1 MYRNEPLFKKNRKKK
16 KNIKSKSPPLPP
28 ASRTIPLPDG
38 KGGHEIASKSASRWD
53 WDPRTG
59 SRRAELELP
68 KGNADLSPTPT
79 WTRIRGQTPRAFAPG
94 RRAAKRRP
102 GQPRERTAIGDAR
115 SPGEGGREHNRE
127 GGEAARGAPGSAKR
141 VLALGYHLLVL
152 SQSSTTTTTN
162 SYSFRNADLPCIRW
176 DYIYIFC
183 LSGFLVFVFAKIA
196 KF

>member
-1 MYRNEPLFKKNRKKK
+1 MQGLVLSVYLGEGLVLFSALRFTFFCFPDLLLPLCSEF
-16 KNIKSKSPPLPP
+16 P
-28 ASRTIPLPDG
+28 
-38 KGGHEIASKSASRWD
+38 
-53 WDPRTG
+53 
-59 SRRAELELP
+59 
-68 KGNADLSPTPT
+68 
-79 WTRIRGQTPRAFAPG
+79 
-94 RRAAKRRP
+94 
-102 GQPRERTAIGDAR
+102 RTAIGDAR

-141 VLALGYHLLVL
+141 VLALGYPLLVL